1 MFSEYSALVDQLKA
15 DDTEFLKLFNE
26 HDALDKQ
33 IQKRSRHPASD
44 FSDDVKQMKKRK
56 LELKE
61 QLFDI
66 LKDQPTFKP

>member
-1 MFSEYSALVDQLKA
+1 MFSEYSALVEQLKA

-26 HDALDKQ
+26 HDTLDKQ
-33 IQKRSRHPASD
+33 IHKRERQPSSEFTA
-44 FSDDVKQMKKRK
+44 DVKQMKKRK

-66 LKDQPTFKP
+66 LKEQPAYKS

>member
-15 DDTEFLKLFNE
+15 DDSLFLKLFNE
-26 HDALDKQ
+26 HEQLDKE
-33 IQKRSRHPASD
+33 IQKKERHPASE
-44 FSDDVKQMKKRK
+44 FTSELKQLKKRK

-66 LKDQPTFKP
+66 LKEQPAYKH